1 MKTYSLETYALEM
14 LTECVLQNLIHNNW
28 LIKAHIFNADEFWA
42 SSGLQSS
49 LKQAKLSVQQLSSEV
64 DKILKQKELSLSFYE
79 ELSTISWIK
88 WNHRQ
93 KEGLHKLLIE
103 KKEDLF

>member
-1 MKTYSLETYALEM
+1 MKTY
-14 LTECVLQNLIHNNW
+14 
-28 LIKAHIFNADEFWA
+28 IFDVNKFWA
-42 SSGLQSS
+42 NSELQSS

-64 DKILKQKELSLSFYE
+64 DEILEQKKSSLSFYK
-79 ELSTISWIK
+79 ELLTISWVK

-93 KEGLHKLLIE
+93 KEELYKLLIE